1 MNFYKVINKKPFLN
15 GILCLLLVW
24 LATMPLYMR
33 PYLVILLSSVLMYV
47 VITLSWSIF
56 SGPTRYISLASAAF
70 YGVGVYGSAILGE
83 ILPLPAVIF
92 SGGLIS
98 FFLALF
104 IGLLTLR
111 LKGMYFIIFTFGISE
126 LIRHSLLWYETN
138 FMGTVGR
145 WVVGVDHTTVYYVML
160 VILVMVLLCAYLIR
174 RSKYGLALRSIGEN
188 EEASV
193 HMGIDVTILKTVTF
207 AVSAFF
213 MGATGGIMATRWTY
227 IDPKIAFDPLF
238 SFMPVLMA
246 IFGGVGQLYGPLLG
260 ATILALLEELLTT
273 KFPYYYMLLFGSIL
287 IIVILFLP
295 GGLAG
300 IIEKWRKAD
309 NRR

>member
-1 MNFYKVINKKPFLN
+1 MNFYIVINKTPFLN
-15 GILCLLLVW
+15 GIICLLLVW
-24 LATMPLYMR
+24 LATMPLYMQ

-47 VITLSWSIF
+47 VITLSWAIF

-70 YGVGVYGSAILGE
+70 YGVGVYASAMLGE
-83 ILPLPAVIF
+83 ILPLPAVIV

-98 FFLALF
+98 FVLALF

-145 WVVGVDHTTVYYVML
+145 WVIGVDHTTVYYVML
-160 VILVMVLLCAYLIR
+160 VILIAVLLSAYLIR

-193 HMGIDVTILKTVTF
+193 HIGIDVTILKTVTF

-213 MGATGGIMATRWTY
+213 MGAAGGIMATRWTY

-238 SFMPVLMA
+238 SFLPVLMA
-246 IFGGVGQLYGPLLG
+246 IFGGVGQLYGPILG

-273 KFPYYYMLLFGSIL
+273 RFPYYYMLLFGSIL
-287 IIVILFLP
+287 IVVILFLP

-300 IIEKWRKAD
+300 IIEKWRRAD